1 MKLTYIIA
9 GVNRFPKCDDC
20 GKVFDLDNS
29 QEDCHEF
36 SRGNHYGLGCSPLEK
51 EKEKGNE

>member
-29 QEDCHEF
+29 QADCHEF

>member
-9 GVNRFPKCDDC
+9 GENRFPKCNDC

-29 QEDCHEF
+29 QDDCYQF
-36 SRGNHYGLGCSPLEK
+36 SRGNHYGLGCNEQ
-51 EKEKGNE
+51 EKGE